1 MRDFREVGWRHL
13 YAIALL
19 VVAVFPL
26 LFILSA
32 SLNPTGSLSD
42 TNGLFQTVSTENYTN
57 LLNDEQNPYLDWFI
71 NTQVIAVSC
80 ALVSTFF
87 SALAAYAFS
96 RFRFK
101 GRRAGLTSLL
111 LIQMFPQFLAF
122 IALFLLLN
130 SFSDV
135 FERIGLGTR
144 LGLALVYLGGALG
157 VNTWLIKGFFDT
169 VPSDLDEAAK
179 IDGASHAQTFFRI
192 ILPLVTPILVIVGL
206 LSYVAFTNELLLALI
221 LLGDEPSNQTLA
233 VGLYGFVSEQFSKNW
248 GVFAAGA
255 VLGAIPLILLFQFLQ
270 RYIVGGLTAG
280 ATKG

>member
-42 TNGLFQTVSTENYTN
+42 TNGLFQTVSTENYTK

>member
-19 VVAVFPL
+19 VVAVFPI

-42 TNGLFQTVSTENYTN
+42 TNGLFQTVSTENYTQ

-96 RFRFK
+96 RFRFR

>member
-1 MRDFREVGWRHL
+1 
-13 YAIALL
+13 
-19 VVAVFPL
+19 
-26 LFILSA
+26 
-32 SLNPTGSLSD
+32 
-42 TNGLFQTVSTENYTN
+42 
-57 LLNDEQNPYLDWFI
+57 
-71 NTQVIAVSC
+71 
-80 ALVSTFF
+80 VSTFF

-96 RFRFK
+96 RFRFR